1 MPAKWKWW
9 FWLLPWKWHPKHR
22 RRIAAPK
29 PPVSPLREFVYL
41 DEVSLKSLLVSQQG
55 ELATEFTDQNV
66 LVEQAEVSSKISAAP
81 KGMGAELGSRFQST
95 STQGRQTLRK
105 SVAQSQF
112 KTLLELDSV
121 DIRFRTNEQREAP
134 ISLENLQQADETA
147 HSVAVNRLKRGDLV
161 ELEVELTADPIYRFN
176 LTMAELSDLATK
188 YPEMMNTPGAA
199 DVMEQMGPVSKMLEH
214 LLVGLVPIRARCL
227 NLALLEHDGNSHVIR
242 RSDAE
247 ALGLLTQPIDVVGVT
262 DLDQYWKD
270 VRRVLFAHGSFKM
283 LCRVARD
290 GLHEDWAP
298 VKGAEVLSEI
308 APQFPGL
315 LEAAG
320 RTEYGIPK
328 DTRAEK
334 QREALIN
341 ALRLFAHEIL
351 GLSSPSRPWEDCDGL
366 DELIVAQGDRASS
379 ASGQREAFDA
389 VAELLTR
396 TVQVLPSPV
405 QLQEFRASARE
416 SAKLRFSLNQIPV
429 ESVESTQK
437 PRGPEKLLDV
447 EIVAIYW

>member
-1 MPAKWKWW
+1 MS
-9 FWLLPWKWHPKHR
+9 
-22 RRIAAPK
+22 
-29 PPVSPLREFVYL
+29 PVFPLREFVYL

-66 LVEQAEVSSKISAAP
+66 LVEQAEISSKLSAAP
-81 KGMGAELGSRFQST
+81 KGIGAEIGSRFQST
-95 STQGRQTLRK
+95 STLGRQTLRK

-112 KTLLELDSV
+112 KTLLELSSI
-121 DIRFRTNEQREAP
+121 DIRFRSNAQREATL
-134 ISLENLQQADETA
+134 SLEHLVQEEETA
-147 HSVAVNRLKRGDLV
+147 HSVRVNRLKRGDLV

-188 YPEMMNTPGAA
+188 YPEMMTAPGAG
-199 DVMEQMGPVSKMLEH
+199 DVIEQMGPISKMLEQ

-227 NLALLEHDGNSHVIR
+227 NLALVEHDGNSHVVRI
-242 RSDAE
+242 SDAE
-247 ALGLLTQPIDVVGVT
+247 SLGLTTQPIDVVGVT

-290 GLHEDWAP
+290 GLHDDWSP

-328 DTRAEK
+328 DARAEK
-334 QREALIN
+334 QSEALAE
-341 ALRLFAHEIL
+341 ALRLFAAKILEI
-351 GLSSPSRPWEDCDGL
+351 SSPPHPWNQCDGL
-366 DELIVAQGDRASS
+366 DDLITAQGNRAFS

-389 VAELLTR
+389 VAELVTR
-396 TVQVLPSPV
+396 VVPVFPSPA
-405 QLQEFRASARE
+405 QLQEFRTYARE
-416 SAKLRFSLNQIPV
+416 SAKLRFSLNQMPK
-429 ESVESTQK
+429 ESIESTKK

>member
-1 MPAKWKWW
+1 M
-9 FWLLPWKWHPKHR
+9 L
-22 RRIAAPK
+22 
-29 PPVSPLREFVYL
+29 PLREFVYL

-66 LVEQAEVSSKISAAP
+66 LVEQAEISSKISAAP
-81 KGMGAELGSRFQST
+81 KGMGAEIGSRFQST
-95 STQGRQTLRK
+95 STLGRQTLRK

-121 DIRFRTNEQREAP
+121 DIRFRSNGQRGSSV
-134 ISLENLQQADETA
+134 SLEDLKQEDETA
-147 HSVAVNRLKRGDLV
+147 HSVRVDRLRRGDLV

-199 DVMEQMGPVSKMLEH
+199 DVMEQMGPVSKMLEQ

-227 NLALLEHDGNSHVIR
+227 NLALVEHDGNSHVVR
-242 RSDAE
+242 KPDAE
-247 ALGLLTQPIDVVGVT
+247 ALGLATQPIDVVGVT

-290 GLHEDWAP
+290 GLHEEWSP

-320 RTEYGIPK
+320 RTEYGVPK
-328 DTRAEK
+328 DARTEK
-334 QREALIN
+334 QRQALVK
-341 ALRLFAHEIL
+341 ALKLFATKL
-351 GLSSPSRPWEDCDGL
+351 LDLSIPPHPWSQCDGL
-366 DELIVAQGDRASS
+366 DALIAEQSDRASS

-389 VAELLTR
+389 VAELVTR
-396 TVQVLPSPV
+396 VAAVSPTPA
-405 QLQEFRASARE
+405 QIQEFRMFARE
-416 SAKLRFSLNQIPV
+416 TEKLRFSLNQMPT
-429 ESVESTQK
+429 ESVESIQK
-437 PRGPEKLLDV
+437 PRGPERLLDV